1 MPAEGRLAR
10 LRHRRPARRGPRDFR
25 LVAVRT
31 EARTV
36 DQALF
41 DAIANADTPNLDTI
55 LVCLS
60 RAADFSRLWLAT
72 ALGIAAVGGARARR
86 GAGLGVCA
94 IGLASAVTNMAVK
107 PSVGRRRPLPSTS
120 RVPDS
125 RRVRRPVSASFPS
138 GHTASAFAFASAVGE
153 AVPVSWLPLHAA
165 AVLVG
170 YSRVH
175 TGVHYPSDVVA
186 GALIGAM
193 CGWAMRSL
201 APGRARSIVP
211 GPTQKTFPEVAG

>member
-1 MPAEGRLAR
+1 M
-10 LRHRRPARRGPRDFR
+10 
-25 LVAVRT
+25 
-31 EARTV
+31 

-41 DAIANADTPNLDTI
+41 DAIAKADTPNLDA
-55 LVCLS
+55 LFVGLS
-60 RAADFSRLWLAT
+60 RAANFSRLWLAT

-94 IGLASAVTNMAVK
+94 IGLASAVTNIAVK
-107 PSVGRRRPLPSTS
+107 PAFGRRRPLPSTS
-120 RVPDS
+120 RVPES
-125 RRVRRPVSASFPS
+125 RRVRRPVSTSFPS
-138 GHTASAFAFASAVGE
+138 GHTASAFAFASALGE
-153 AVPVSWLPLHAA
+153 EVPVSWVPLHAA

-211 GPTQKTFPEVAG
+211 GPTQKTFPGVAG

>member
-1 MPAEGRLAR
+1 MRHSFRESRQMPADGRLAR
-10 LRHRRPARRGPRDFR
+10 LRHRRPARRGPR
-25 LVAVRT
+25 V
-31 EARTV
+31 
-36 DQALF
+36 
-41 DAIANADTPNLDTI
+41 
-55 LVCLS
+55 
-60 RAADFSRLWLAT
+60 
-72 ALGIAAVGGARARR
+72 AAVGGARARR

-125 RRVRRPVSASFPS
+125 RRFRRPVSASFPS

-153 AVPVSWLPLHAA
+153 AVPVSWVPLHAA

-186 GALIGAM
+186 GAILGTAL
-193 CGWAMRSL
+193 GL
-201 APGRARSIVP
+201 VVP
-211 GPTQKTFPEVAG
+211 L